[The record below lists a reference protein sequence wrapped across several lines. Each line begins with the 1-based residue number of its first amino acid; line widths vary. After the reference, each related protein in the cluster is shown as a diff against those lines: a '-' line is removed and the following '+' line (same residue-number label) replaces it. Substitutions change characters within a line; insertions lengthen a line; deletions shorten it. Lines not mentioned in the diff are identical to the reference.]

1 MSELII
7 QVFGTLGAGGA
18 ESRMMDVYRNIDKQ
32 HVQFAFVTLDKSKN
46 QFYEKEIFEFF
57 RKADLHGSCHFGSH
71 SVVVCGW
78 KVGTSSRRVSYI
90 AL

>member
-46 QFYEKEIFEFF
+46 QFYEKEI
-57 RKADLHGSCHFGSH
+57 LSLGGSIIKIS
-71 SVVVCGW
+71 
-78 KVGTSSRRVSYI
+78 
-90 AL
+90 